1 MLGKTEVDNDKELEE
16 VVEPQLPVP
25 LPLQTLFVDR
35 LVFIATGEVEDG
47 RVSPTL
53 WYSTPL
59 PDDIDPE
66 VDLIKSSLDS
76 LREKLCPDFDIQAE
90 LEKGL
95 VPSPPGSPTRKKGYR
110 TKRKFDPLISSQ
122 RKDNKKIKTGLQQ
135 V

>member
-1 MLGKTEVDNDKELEE
+1 MANKHIFLLILLSFLFSEE

-59 PDDIDPE
+59 SDDIDPE
-66 VDLIKSSLDS
+66 VDLVSI
-76 LREKLCPDFDIQAE
+76 
-90 LEKGL
+90 
-95 VPSPPGSPTRKKGYR
+95 
-110 TKRKFDPLISSQ
+110 
-122 RKDNKKIKTGLQQ
+122 
-135 V
+135 